1 MRGIFLG
8 TPTAAIPSLAAMAGV
23 VDIAAVVTRPDRP
36 KGRSDKPS
44 PSPVKLAAADWG
56 FAVEEPQSHAGL
68 LAVLEAYQP
77 DFALVV
83 AYGRIL
89 RAEALEIVPL
99 GFVNVHFSLL
109 PRWRGAAPVERALL
123 AGDDHTGVTLMLID
137 VGLDTGPV
145 LSVAE
150 TPITG
155 DETGGSLTARL
166 SYIGGQLVDEALPSF
181 LTGRLSAAPQL
192 ATGVLTAPSLTREE
206 AQIDGTWECEK
217 AERAVRAYD
226 PRPGAW
232 VEMDGGDQLKVISA
246 SIHEADVEP
255 GRIEGVG
262 GLPVLGL
269 EDGSLQLNELQPAG
283 RRRQSGSAWL
293 NGRRGEAIRVVG
305 RR

>member
-23 VDIAAVVTRPDRP
+23 VDVAAVVTRPDRP

-44 PSPVKLAAADWG
+44 PSPVKLAALDWG
-56 FAVEEPQSHAGL
+56 FPVEQPKSDAGL
-68 LAVLEAYQP
+68 LDVLETHKP

-83 AYGRIL
+83 AYGRII
-89 RAEALEIVPL
+89 RSEALESVPL

-123 AGDDHTGVTLMLID
+123 EGDDHTGVTLMLID
-137 VGLDTGPV
+137 VGLDTGPI

-192 ATGVLTAPSLTREE
+192 ATGVLTAPVLTRDE
-206 AQIDGTWECEK
+206 ARIDATWERSA
-217 AERAVRAYD
+217 AERAVRAYH

-232 VEMDGGDQLKVISA
+232 LEIDGGDELKVIRA
-246 SIHEADVEP
+246 SIHEVDVEP
-255 GRIEGVG
+255 GRVEGVG

-269 EDGSLQLNELQPAG
+269 ADGSLRLDEVQPPG
-283 RRRQSGSAWL
+283 RRRQTGGAWL
-293 NGRRGEAIRVVG
+293 NGRRGEAIDVMRRV
-305 RR
+305 

>member
-1 MRGIFLG
+1 MRGVFLG

-23 VDIAAVVTRPDRP
+23 VDVTAVVTRPDRP
-36 KGRSDKPS
+36 KGRGDRPS
-44 PSPVKLAAADWG
+44 PSPVKLAALDWG
-56 FAVEEPQSHAGL
+56 FPVEQPQSDAGL
-68 LAVLEAYQP
+68 LEVLETHKP

-89 RAEALEIVPL
+89 RSEALEVVPM

-137 VGLDTGPV
+137 AGLDTGPI

-166 SYIGGQLVDEALPSF
+166 SYIGGELVDEALPSF

-192 ATGVLTAPSLTREE
+192 ATGVLAAPPLTRQE
-206 AQIDGTWECEK
+206 AQIDGTWDQSS
-217 AERAVRAYD
+217 AERAVRAYN

-232 VEMDGGDQLKVISA
+232 IEVDGGDQLKVVSA
-246 SIHEADVEP
+246 SVHEAGIEP

-262 GLPVLGL
+262 GVPVLGL
-269 EDGSLQLNELQPAG
+269 ADGSLQLDELQPPG
-283 RRRQSGSAWL
+283 RRRQSGKAWL
-293 NGRRGEAIRVVG
+293 NGRRGEAIEVIG
-305 RR
+305 RE